1 MNLKALIITFL
12 TISFWQNSV
21 IAEITIGPY
30 IQNVRETSVVI
41 CWRTDKPES
50 GKVRYGGTVD
60 YEYTVDSTI
69 STKHEVVLNGL
80 EQSKL
85 YYYQVI
91 SDEESTPDGDL
102 SYYFSTALRRQ
113 EPFIFAVIGDTRSGI
128 SGFDSDHRQV
138 IESIIIHSNPDF
150 LLHCGDLVD
159 RSDDENQ
166 WMNFFSIESEL
177 LKHSAIYPVS
187 GTSDLS
193 GNYFADYFPLAT
205 TLSEKSMDAR
215 LQSGKSPA
223 KSGASE
229 KWYSFNYGGCHF
241 IGLYIWDGRGVQ
253 AYSEFEPD
261 SKQYNW
267 LINDLKSQENQNALF
282 TIVFLHAP
290 FFSPI
295 DKKSKVLIDYL
306 CPLFQK
312 YGVDLV
318 FSGTSHCYSHA
329 IFEGIHYVISGGGG
343 AELLSKTVKYS
354 TPIIEY
360 SPRFHHCRVTV
371 NYPVLTVEAVDTGG
385 NVFSTFSIE
394 SSQ

>member
-1 MNLKALIITFL
+1 MNLKASVITFL
-12 TISFWQNSV
+12 AISLWQNS
-21 IAEITIGPY
+21 ILAEIIVGPY
-30 IQNVRETSVVI
+30 IQNVKETSVVI
-41 CWRTDKPES
+41 CWRTNKPEA
-50 GKVRYGGTVD
+50 GKVRYGETLD
-60 YEYTVDSTI
+60 YEHTIDSPI

-85 YYYQVI
+85 YYYQVV
-91 SDEESTPDGDL
+91 SGEESLPVRVRTQTETLSGNP
-102 SYYFSTALRRQ
+102 SYYFSTALKSR

-138 IESIIIHSNPDF
+138 IEAIIIHSNPDF

-166 WMNFFSIESEL
+166 WISFFSIEREL
-177 LKHSAIYPVS
+177 LVHCAIYPVY

-193 GNYFADYFPLAT
+193 GNYFADYFLLPN
-205 TLSEKSMDAR
+205 
-215 LQSGKSPA
+215 KSPQIPFS
-223 KSGASE
+223 KGGRRG
-229 KWYSFNYGGCHF
+229 WYSFNYGGCHF
-241 IGLYIWDGRGVQ
+241 IGLYIWDGLGVQ
-253 AYSEFEPD
+253 PYSEFEPG
-261 SKQYNW
+261 SEQYNW
-267 LINDLKSQENQNALF
+267 LINDLESQKDQNALF

-290 FFSPI
+290 FFSPTE
-295 DKKSKVLIDYL
+295 KKSKVLIDHL
-306 CPLFQK
+306 CPLFKK

-329 IFEGIHYVISGGGG
+329 IFNGIHYVISGGGG
-343 AELLSKTVKYS
+343 AELLPQKVKYS

-371 NYPVLTVEAVDTGG
+371 NYPILTVEAVDTGG

-394 SSQ
+394 

>member
-1 MNLKALIITFL
+1 MNLKTLIITFL
-12 TISFWQNSV
+12 TISFWQN
-21 IAEITIGPY
+21 IITAEITVGPY

-41 CWRTDKPES
+41 CWRTDKPEA

-60 YEYTVDSTI
+60 YGHTVDSSV

-91 SDEESTPDGDL
+91 SDEESTPDGDP

-113 EPFIFAVIGDTRSGI
+113 EPFIFTVIGDTRSGI

-138 IESIIIHSNPDF
+138 IKSIIIHSNPDF

-166 WMNFFSIESEL
+166 WVNFFSIESEL

-193 GNYFADYFPLAT
+193 GNYFADYFLLPN
-205 TLSEKSMDAR
+205 
-215 LQSGKSPA
+215 KSPQPPFS
-223 KSGASE
+223 KGGDNNE

-241 IGLYIWDGRGVQ
+241 IGLYIWDGRGPQ
-253 AYSEFEPD
+253 PYSEFNPKSE
-261 SKQYNW
+261 QYRW
-267 LINDLKSQENQNALF
+267 LVNDLKSQDNQNALF
-282 TIVFLHAP
+282 TVVFLHAP
-290 FFSPI
+290 FFSPT

-306 CPLFQK
+306 CSLFQK

-343 AELLSKTVKYS
+343 AELLSKNVKYS
-354 TPIIEY
+354 APIVEY
-360 SPRFHHCRVTV
+360 SHRFHHCRVTV
-371 NYPVLTVEAVDTGG
+371 NYPVLTVEAMDTGG